1 MFVYSQHATG
11 PIKPTQWFMTTFK
24 SSIACI
30 GSLLLV
36 VDKWNDPSSL
46 RRAWYAHVRVRVF
59 TAWLTRFCRCVLELH
74 AIAEKAG
81 GTFAV
86 AMTGQEK
93 KRFLRG
99 ISKDPGAYYRMLG
112 TVNVESSDCS
122 RPEDRE
128 SIHAGI
134 RDSVGFG
141 ELGRMVFGVMEKWMV
156 QELERQ
162 LVSKQ
167 YECNDVGVLRWSSNL
182 ASVLRDQ
189 GRHDEAVVL
198 GEKALKTAQRF
209 FGENNSRLG
218 IYMCNLAITYK
229 AQWRFEKALA
239 LEESTLELYQRVLA
253 EDEERISKARSW
265 FCLLSDHGLEER
277 ADRLEQ
283 RVLEFE
289 ERILPRRHH
298 DVGMSMGNL
307 AATYSHLGR
316 LDDALAMQQRALQFR
331 EMNLPHLH
339 PDIGESMNNLGSTY
353 SDLGRHDDALA
364 MKKKALEFRQNILPA
379 HHPHIAISMC
389 NLATT
394 YSHLGR
400 HDDAL
405 AMQERA
411 LEIRLRVLPTGHPD
425 IGESMNNLATK
436 YSDLGRHDDALAMKK
451 KALEFQRRVLPS
463 SHPDIGKSMD
473 LGPTDANAESL
484 TIKLGDIIQIMAPT
498 HQEIHEHMFLVDYA
512 SSRKINLIDT
522 DTLEKTIL
530 QLDATGQLIDESI
543 TSIHLLSRAE
553 DEGYARQNNLVVSTW
568 VDIRFGGD
576 SPTTIT
582 GMITNLECDMIEM
595 RTYPEDKT
603 IYIDFGYMG
612 IPEDLPIEE
621 IKIRAPPVSFAQAKP
636 RDDGPMKATPP
647 KEPEPEEEE
656 PEVEVAEY
664 KMVDE
669 TYLVEEPREGLAF
682 GERRVF
688 NDDHEEIGCLTVED
702 VGKTLVEMVMNREK
716 PKATKAPASA
726 RVELREELAAEQP
739 RSPSG
744 QFAEQAE
751 VATVAVSQAF
761 LVMGMDALSQ
771 QPDSA

>member
-1 MFVYSQHATG
+1 
-11 PIKPTQWFMTTFK
+11 
-24 SSIACI
+24 
-30 GSLLLV
+30 
-36 VDKWNDPSSL
+36 
-46 RRAWYAHVRVRVF
+46 
-59 TAWLTRFCRCVLELH
+59 
-74 AIAEKAG
+74 
-81 GTFAV
+81 
-86 AMTGQEK
+86 
-93 KRFLRG
+93 
-99 ISKDPGAYYRMLG
+99 
-112 TVNVESSDCS
+112 
-122 RPEDRE
+122 
-128 SIHAGI
+128 
-134 RDSVGFG
+134 
-141 ELGRMVFGVMEKWMV
+141 
-156 QELERQ
+156 
-162 LVSKQ
+162 
-167 YECNDVGVLRWSSNL
+167 
-182 ASVLRDQ
+182 
-189 GRHDEAVVL
+189 
-198 GEKALKTAQRF
+198 
-209 FGENNSRLG
+209 
-218 IYMCNLAITYK
+218 
-229 AQWRFEKALA
+229 
-239 LEESTLELYQRVLA
+239 
-253 EDEERISKARSW
+253 
-265 FCLLSDHGLEER
+265 
-277 ADRLEQ
+277 
-283 RVLEFE
+283 
-289 ERILPRRHH
+289 
-298 DVGMSMGNL
+298 
-307 AATYSHLGR
+307 
-316 LDDALAMQQRALQFR
+316 
-331 EMNLPHLH
+331 
-339 PDIGESMNNLGSTY
+339 
-353 SDLGRHDDALA
+353 
-364 MKKKALEFRQNILPA
+364 
-379 HHPHIAISMC
+379 MC

-411 LEIRLRVLPTGHPD
+411 LEIRLRVLPPGHPD

-522 DTLEKTIL
+522 DTLEKTVL
-530 QLDATGQLIDESI
+530 QLDANGQLFDESI
-543 TSIHLLSRAE
+543 TSIDLLSRAE

-595 RTYPEDKT
+595 RTYPEDET
-603 IYIDFGYMG
+603 IYINFGYMG

-621 IKIRAPPVSFAQAKP
+621 ITIRAPPVSFAQAKP

-656 PEVEVAEY
+656 EVEIAEY
-664 KMVDE
+664 KMGDE

-682 GERRVF
+682 GGRRVF
-688 NDDHEEIGCLTVED
+688 NDDNEEIGFLRVED
-702 VGKTLVEMVMNREK
+702 VGKTLIKMVMNREK
-716 PKATKAPASA
+716 PKAPRKPKAPKAPASA
-726 RVELREELAAEQP
+726 RVELREELVAEQP

-761 LVMGMDALSQ
+761 LAMGMDALSQ

>member
-1 MFVYSQHATG
+1 VPSLGCLTTSQFEKMYLRPRTSRRRCSVIDELATDAATEHHVGRATWFVSHTWHNPFADTLEAILNFFEGRRDAANAVVWFDIFVDSQHATG
-11 PIKPTQWFMTTFK
+11 PIKPPQWYMTTFK
-24 SSIACI
+24 SSIARI

-36 VDKWNDPSSL
+36 VDKWSNPSPL
-46 RRAWYAHVRVRVF
+46 RRAWYVHVCVRVC

-162 LVSKQ
+162 LVSNQ
-167 YECNDVGVLRWSSNL
+167 YECNYVAVMRWSNSL
-182 ASVLRDQ
+182 ACVLRDQ

-198 GEKALKTAQRF
+198 GEKALNTAQRF

-218 IYMCNLAITYK
+218 HYMCNLAITYK
-229 AQWRFEKALA
+229 AQLQFEKALS
-239 LEESTLELYQRVLA
+239 LEERTLELYQRMLA
-253 EDEERISKARSW
+253 KDEERISNSRFL
-265 FCLLSDHGLEER
+265 FCLFSDHGLEEK

-289 ERILPRRHH
+289 ERFLPRRRR
-298 DVGMSMGNL
+298 DIGKSMGNL
-307 AATYSHLGR
+307 AATYSLLGR
-316 LDDALAMQQRALQFR
+316 LDDALAMQERALEFR
-331 EMNLPHLH
+331 RRELYPSH
-339 PDIGESMNNLGSTY
+339 PDIGESMNNLGSAY

-389 NLATT
+389 NLAAT

-411 LEIRLRVLPTGHPD
+411 LEFRLRVLPPNHPD

-436 YSDLGRHDDALAMKK
+436 YSDLDRYDDALAMKK

-463 SHPDIGKSMD
+463 SHPDID
-473 LGPTDANAESL
+473 LGSTDANAESSS
-484 TIKLGDIIQIMAPT
+484 IQLGDIIQIMAPT
-498 HQEIHEHMFLVDYA
+498 NQEIHEHMFFIDYA

-522 DTLEKTIL
+522 DTLERTVL
-530 QLDATGQLIDESI
+530 QLDATGQLTDESI
-543 TSIHLLSRAE
+543 TSIHLLSRAKH
-553 DEGYARQNNLVVSTW
+553 EGFARQNNLVVSTW

-582 GMITNLECDMIEM
+582 GMITNLECDMIEI
-595 RTYPEDKT
+595 RTYPEDQT

-612 IPEDLPIEE
+612 IPENLPIEK
-621 IKIRAPPVSFAQAKP
+621 ITIRAPPIPFVQAEP
-636 RDDGPMKATPP
+636 RDDGPYVLP
-647 KEPEPEEEE
+647 KNH
-656 PEVEVAEY
+656 
-664 KMVDE
+664 
-669 TYLVEEPREGLAF
+669 R
-682 GERRVF
+682 
-688 NDDHEEIGCLTVED
+688 D
-702 VGKTLVEMVMNREK
+702 VSMRGWDL
-716 PKATKAPASA
+716 
-726 RVELREELAAEQP
+726 
-739 RSPSG
+739 
-744 QFAEQAE
+744 
-751 VATVAVSQAF
+751 
-761 LVMGMDALSQ
+761 
-771 QPDSA
+771 